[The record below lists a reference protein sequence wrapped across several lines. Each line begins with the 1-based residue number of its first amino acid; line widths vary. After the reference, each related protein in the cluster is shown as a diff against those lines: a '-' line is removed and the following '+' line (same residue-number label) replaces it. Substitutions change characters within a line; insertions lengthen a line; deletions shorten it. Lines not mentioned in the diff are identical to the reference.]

1 MISECK
7 EVRINRKLLID
18 VFFLLIDYQVGYRV
32 RFEDNTGP
40 GTKII
45 YQTDGML
52 LREAML
58 DPRYVLTLKLL
69 VFNISS

>member
-1 MISECK
+1 MINQKTLNQCFFSLSE
-7 EVRINRKLLID
+7 
-18 VFFLLIDYQVGYRV
+18 YQVGYRV

-58 DPRYVLTLKLL
+58 DPRYL
-69 VFNISS
+69 IH

>member
-1 MISECK
+1 M
-7 EVRINRKLLID
+7 NRSYDYPKT
-18 VFFLLIDYQVGYRV
+18 VNQRFFSSLSDYQVGYRV

-58 DPRYVLTLKLL
+58 DHRYVLTLKY
-69 VFNISS
+69 

>member
-1 MISECK
+1 MI
-7 EVRINRKLLID
+7 IQKLLTNI
-18 VFFLLIDYQVGYRV
+18 FFSFSDYQVGYRV

-58 DPRYVLTLKLL
+58 DPRYL
-69 VFNISS
+69 IH

>member
-1 MISECK
+1 
-7 EVRINRKLLID
+7 
-18 VFFLLIDYQVGYRV
+18 VGYRV

-58 DPRYVLTLKLL
+58 DPRYVLTLKSL
-69 VFNISS
+69 VFDKFLEMHNIWLLNF

>member
-1 MISECK
+1 MEQSYDYPK
-7 EVRINRKLLID
+7 TVNQR
-18 VFFLLIDYQVGYRV
+18 FFSSLSDYQVGYRV

-58 DPRYVLTLKLL
+58 DHRYVLTLKY
-69 VFNISS
+69 

>member
-1 MISECK
+1 MKGNEVMI
-7 EVRINRKLLID
+7 NQKLLTN
-18 VFFLLIDYQVGYRV
+18 VFFSLSDYQVGYRV

-58 DPRYVLTLKLL
+58 DPRYL
-69 VFNISS
+69 IH

>member
-1 MISECK
+1 MKGNEIMI
-7 EVRINRKLLID
+7 NQKLLTN
-18 VFFLLIDYQVGYRV
+18 VFFSLSEYQVGYRV

-58 DPRYVLTLKLL
+58 DPRYL
-69 VFNISS
+69 IH

>member
-1 MISECK
+1 MI
-7 EVRINRKLLID
+7 IQKLLTND
-18 VFFLLIDYQVGYRV
+18 FFSFSDYQVGYRV

-58 DPRYVLTLKLL
+58 DPRY
-69 VFNISS
+69 FNFIKE

>member
-1 MISECK
+1 MERSYDYPK
-7 EVRINRKLLID
+7 TVNQR
-18 VFFLLIDYQVGYRV
+18 FFFSLSDYQVGYRV

-58 DPRYVLTLKLL
+58 DPRYL
-69 VFNISS
+69 IH

>member
-1 MISECK
+1 MI
-7 EVRINRKLLID
+7 NQKLLNKPM
-18 VFFLLIDYQVGYRV
+18 FFSLSEYQVGYRV

-58 DPRYVLTLKLL
+58 DPRYL
-69 VFNISS
+69 IH

>member
-1 MISECK
+1 MI
-7 EVRINRKLLID
+7 IQKLLTND
-18 VFFLLIDYQVGYRV
+18 VFSFSDYQVGYRV

-69 VFNISS
+69 VFD

>member
-1 MISECK
+1 MI
-7 EVRINRKLLID
+7 NQKLLTN
-18 VFFLLIDYQVGYRV
+18 VFFSLSEYQVGYRV

-58 DPRYVLTLKLL
+58 DPRY
-69 VFNISS
+69 

>member
-1 MISECK
+1 MKGNEVMI
-7 EVRINRKLLID
+7 NQKLLTN
-18 VFFLLIDYQVGYRV
+18 VFFSLSEYQVGYRV

-58 DPRYVLTLKLL
+58 DPRYL
-69 VFNISS
+69 IH

>member
-1 MISECK
+1 MI
-7 EVRINRKLLID
+7 IQKLLTNE
-18 VFFLLIDYQVGYRV
+18 FSFSFSDYQVGYRV

-58 DPRYVLTLKLL
+58 DPRYL
-69 VFNISS
+69 IH